1 MMMKKTLGM
10 MNELCVPVLTVTAAL
25 AHAFLINAE
34 TTRATNA
41 ILAMLYAIASR
52 VILLKMLAAFVHGR
66 RALVRDVCTLPVA
79 AEERVREREGF
90 NHRSV
95 ARIRGGDRVLREHVW
110 GEGNIGE

>member
-1 MMMKKTLGM
+1 MRMMMMMKKTLGM

-52 VILLKMLAAFVHGR
+52 VILSGKCSR
-66 RALVRDVCTLPVA
+66 RF
-79 AEERVREREGF
+79 G
-90 NHRSV
+90 
-95 ARIRGGDRVLREHVW
+95 AR
-110 GEGNIGE
+110 

>member
-1 MMMKKTLGM
+1 MRSGVDGDCSTRTRVFNQRRDDACHERNSRDVVRDSFAGDSSE
-10 MNELCVPVLTVTAAL
+10 NARGVL
-25 AHAFLINAE
+25 
-34 TTRATNA
+34 
-41 ILAMLYAIASR
+41 
-52 VILLKMLAAFVHGR
+52 VHGR